1 LLPEFALVKILTQ
14 ESDEAMIYLSNKN
27 KNSYMSIAK
36 SKNII
41 VLALTQELVILALLF
56 GDFGMKSY

>member
-36 SKNII
+36 PKNIV
-41 VLALTQELVILALLF
+41 VLALTQVSVICALLF
-56 GDFGMKSY
+56 